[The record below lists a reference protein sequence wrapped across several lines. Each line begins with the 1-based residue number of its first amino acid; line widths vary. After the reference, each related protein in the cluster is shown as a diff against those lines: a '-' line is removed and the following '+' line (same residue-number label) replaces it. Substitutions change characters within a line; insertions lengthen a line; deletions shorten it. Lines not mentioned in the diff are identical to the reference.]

1 MPRRVALIPLVLA
14 LALVEARAEEV
25 NLSAQPM
32 AETGAASQLVL
43 AQRLFRRASE
53 SGDPVL
59 LLAAIRLARG
69 VTVRPALGWEKKGA
83 DEAEPSASNG
93 PPDPAGP
100 AALAVLQGL
109 AVDDPDLQDLVYDLD
124 AQLPQGRLPVATVA
138 RSDPSGGA
146 TQEWR
151 LPLSGSVAAEI
162 ALIGDGNTA
171 LGLSVSDDTG
181 AEICSRPPALDP
193 ALCRFT
199 PAHNG
204 FFTVQVVNAGAEG
217 NSYKL
222 VGN

>member
-1 MPRRVALIPLVLA
+1 MPPRAAVISLVLA
-14 LALVEARAEEV
+14 LAFAPAHAEEA
-25 NLSAQPM
+25 NLSAHPE
-32 AETGAASQLVL
+32 AEAGAASQLVL
-43 AQRLFRRASE
+43 AQRLFRQASE

-69 VTVRPALGWEKKGA
+69 VALRPAPGWERMTG
-83 DEAEPSASNG
+83 DETGPSTSAG
-93 PPDPAGP
+93 LPDPAGP
-100 AALAVLQGL
+100 AALTMLQGL

-138 RSDPSGGA
+138 RSDLNGGA

-162 ALIGDGNTA
+162 ALIGAGNTA
-171 LGLSVSDDTG
+171 LGLSVTDDTG

-204 FFTVQVVNAGAEG
+204 FFTVKVVNAGADW